1 MDLQKLLLQDLERR
15 AGTKSARRI
24 AVLIDEKPGAVSKW
38 MHGQQMRNDI
48 LARIAGKMGWN
59 LDRARPEYDPAA
71 DLAAERERL
80 IGEVGRVAES
90 PASPPP
96 QFSSSP

>member
-24 AVLIDEKPGAVSKW
+24 AALIDEKPGAVSKW

-48 LARIAGKMGWN
+48 LAMIAGW
-59 LDRARPEYDPAA
+59 
-71 DLAAERERL
+71 
-80 IGEVGRVAES
+80 S
-90 PASPPP
+90 
-96 QFSSSP
+96 